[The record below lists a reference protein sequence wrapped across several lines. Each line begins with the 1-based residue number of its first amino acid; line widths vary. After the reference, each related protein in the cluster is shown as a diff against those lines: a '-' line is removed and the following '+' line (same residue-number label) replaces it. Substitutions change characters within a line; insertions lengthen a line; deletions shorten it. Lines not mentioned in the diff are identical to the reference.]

1 MQRMILASW
10 PFYTVI
16 CESRGGNQPTFS
28 PGFWSGWLP
37 RAIGDVLLVTL
48 TSGITFAVNKY
59 LVHDREMAKYTG
71 HVAGFITSS
80 IVYPFTVV
88 SNTIVVVSC
97 SGLAAGYPPHMPVY
111 SGWTDCWRHLS
122 RTNQLKRGSSLFF
135 R

>member
-1 MQRMILASW
+1 MVRIRAVALIIVKHFPHIA
-10 PFYTVI
+10 
-16 CESRGGNQPTFS
+16 
-28 PGFWSGWLP
+28 GFWSGWLP

-88 SNTIVVVSC
+88 SNTIVV
-97 SGLAAGYPPHMPVY
+97 
-111 SGWTDCWRHLS
+111 S
-122 RTNQLKRGSSLFF
+122 RFSKISLIMNKYCRFLDDN
-135 R
+135 